1 MVIKLSE
8 KTILIR
14 LMQDVV
20 LVGNMDP
27 LFIAD
32 NEWHVTCA
40 CRACTVWRYY
50 VTDFYD
56 TVSSYLMVRDNNFQ

>member
-1 MVIKLSE
+1 
-8 KTILIR
+8 
-14 LMQDVV
+14 MQDVV

-32 NEWHVTCA
+32 NEWHVACA